1 MKNTRRSAVIIGG
14 LALAMML
21 TLNVVGGLQS
31 RILDRWGSRSN
42 VAILDRWGTI

>member
-1 MKNTRRSAVIIGG
+1 MKNTRKSAVIIGG

-21 TLNVVGGLQS
+21 TLNVVGELQS

>member
-1 MKNTRRSAVIIGG
+1 MKNTRKSAVIIGG

-21 TLNVVGGLQS
+21 TLNVVGRLQS